1 MLLILLKIIERKCQ
15 QSIIKMPKIIEE
27 KKEDNDLEKE
37 KSEKFFNKEETSK
50 ILLGNNKEQKAL
62 DLNLPILKENDEKS
76 YEEKNLNS
84 SGIYIISDIKNILI
98 DFPKETI
105 EKIQEQYI
113 SKKDKESIYL
123 FEIKQKRKKRE
134 KFGLKVNIKL
144 GRKKNDDNIE
154 GEHNKNTSDNI
165 IKKCKRIFFS
175 NIIDYINEYVNLY
188 KINDNEQFELLK
200 LDYDKYVSN
209 LKKEN
214 EIKLFNTQLK
224 DIASLEISDKYKSNK
239 NKDINKIKIKSILEK
254 EKNNKI
260 INNLLNLTFGEW
272 IDIFSLKNKIDNNIE
287 FYGLQNSLKKIA
299 ELDNDEYF
307 SRFIFYLFNYKRWFY
322 NKKGRKRNRK

>member
-76 YEEKNLNS
+76 CEGKNFNS

-123 FEIKQKRKKRE
+123 FEIKQKRKKKR
-134 KFGLKVNIKL
+134 KIWFKSKYKI
-144 GRKKNDDNIE
+144 RKK
-154 GEHNKNTSDNI
+154 
-165 IKKCKRIFFS
+165 
-175 NIIDYINEYVNLY
+175 
-188 KINDNEQFELLK
+188 
-200 LDYDKYVSN
+200 
-209 LKKEN
+209 
-214 EIKLFNTQLK
+214 
-224 DIASLEISDKYKSNK
+224 
-239 NKDINKIKIKSILEK
+239 EK
-254 EKNNKI
+254 
-260 INNLLNLTFGEW
+260 
-272 IDIFSLKNKIDNNIE
+272 
-287 FYGLQNSLKKIA
+287 
-299 ELDNDEYF
+299 
-307 SRFIFYLFNYKRWFY
+307 
-322 NKKGRKRNRK
+322 